1 MMDLTM
7 DAFDMAL
14 LLLLLQLLQVQVDQ
28 MQARLFLSYS

>member
-1 MMDLTM
+1 MDLTM

-28 MQARLFLSYS
+28 MQSLPYP